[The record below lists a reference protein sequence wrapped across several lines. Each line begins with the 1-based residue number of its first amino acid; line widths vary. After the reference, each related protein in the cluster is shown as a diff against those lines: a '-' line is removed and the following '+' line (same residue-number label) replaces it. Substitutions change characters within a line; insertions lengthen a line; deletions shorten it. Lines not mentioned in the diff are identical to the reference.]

1 MHEVHLVRAILE
13 TVEKQ
18 AAAQKAKRVKSVKIR
33 FNPLT
38 SHSGDHV
45 QFSFD
50 IVKKEIPLVQDATLE
65 LTEVEPTLVCAIN
78 AATNSTAITCRMSAP
93 NALRWTS
100 RPSIPRTWCSKAS
113 RSSAERIVCECA
125 AGNAIEDR
133 RSRRGA
139 GRRFPPLRFPARD
152 RT

>member
-18 AAAQKAKRVKSVKIR
+18 AAAQKAKRVKLVHIR

-50 IVKKEIPLVQDATLE
+50 IVKKEIPLVQDAKLE
-65 LTEVEPTLVCAIN
+65 LTEVEPTLVCNQCGHKFHGHLPDVCPKCASVSVK
-78 AATNSTAITCRMSAP
+78 AVNSTDMV
-93 NALRWTS
+93 L
-100 RPSIPRTWCSKAS
+100 
-113 RSSAERIVCECA
+113 ERFE
-125 AGNAIEDR
+125 IER
-133 RSRRGA
+133 
-139 GRRFPPLRFPARD
+139 
-152 RT
+152 